1 MPRGAKPGQRFGGRA
16 KGTPN
21 KVTADVRALAQ
32 QNTTQAIEELARIAL
47 EGESDQAR
55 IAAGRELLDHG
66 HGKSTQPIDAT
77 LAGKDGGPVKVEL
90 YLPDNGRTAPRD
102 G

>member
-1 MPRGAKPGQRFGGRA
+1 MDTTQPPEKNRGGRP
-16 KGTPN
+16 KGAVN
-21 KVTADVRALAQ
+21 KATRDVRELAQ
-32 QNTTQAIEELARIAL
+32 QYTAEALTTLAAIMR
-47 EGESDQAR
+47 EGNNEQAR
-55 IAAGRELLDHG
+55 IAAAKELLDRG

-90 YLPDNGRTAPRD
+90 YLPDNGRTAPRN

>member
-21 KVTADVRALAQ
+21 KATADVRALAQ
-32 QNTTQAIEELARIAL
+32 QYTARVIEELARIAL

-55 IAAGRELLDHG
+55 IAAGRELLDRG

-77 LAGKDGGPVKVEL
+77 VVTETYEARLARLMAQAEEPHG
-90 YLPDNGRTAPRD
+90 
-102 G
+102 